1 MVLNN
6 KPNFSIG
13 KIEKVMIVSFFVNIL
28 LVIMKVVV
36 GILGSSGALI
46 ADGIHSFSDLVTDVI
61 AIIGNN
67 FAKRPADS
75 EHPFG
80 HGKTE
85 YITSLIIGII
95 IMLVGFTLINEM
107 MKSQVTNPSKIVIII
122 SFVTI
127 VTKLLLALFL
137 VNKGK
142 KYDNSILIASGKEST
157 TDVLSSIIVMFSAI
171 AMQFT
176 DKYTFLQ
183 YSDKIAGIIVG
194 VFIIN
199 VGFGIVKKN
208 ISMTTGEQVT
218 DEEYLTKIND
228 IIINND
234 DVTGVEKLVI
244 LKYGPYYKLEGDVI
258 FKNNILLNEAHD
270 KIDIIESKIKEYDE
284 RITYITIHMS
294 PNIEENEIQ

>member
-1 MVLNN
+1 MVADN
-6 KPNFSIG
+6 KLTFSIG

-28 LVIMKVVV
+28 LVAMKVIV

-85 YITSLIIGII
+85 YITSLIIGIV
-95 IMLVGFTLINEM
+95 IMLVGFTLISEM
-107 MKSQVTNPSKIVIII
+107 MKSQVTYPSQIVIII
-122 SFVTI
+122 SFITI
-127 VTKLLLALFL
+127 VTKLLLAIFL

-171 AMQFT
+171 AMQFA
-176 DKYTFLQ
+176 DKYKILQ
-183 YSDKIAGIIVG
+183 YSDKIAGVIVG
-194 VFIIN
+194 LFIIN
-199 VGFGIVKKN
+199 VGFGIVRKN

-218 DEEYLTKIND
+218 DEEYLKQ
-228 IIINND
+228 INNIITNTA
-234 DVTGVEKLVI
+234 DVIGIEKLVI

-258 FKNNILLNEAHD
+258 LKNDLSLNDAHD
-270 KIDIIESKIKEYDE
+270 KIDFIESKIKEYDE
-284 RITYITIHMS
+284 KITYITIHMS
-294 PNIEENEIQ
+294 PHSEENDI

>member
-1 MVLNN
+1 MVADN
-6 KPNFSIG
+6 KLTFSIG

-28 LVIMKVVV
+28 LVAMKVIV

-85 YITSLIIGII
+85 YITSLIIGIV
-95 IMLVGFTLINEM
+95 IMLVGFTLISEM
-107 MKSQVTNPSKIVIII
+107 TKSQVTYPSQIVIII
-122 SFVTI
+122 SFITI
-127 VTKLLLALFL
+127 VTKLLLATFL

-171 AMQFT
+171 AMQFA
-176 DKYTFLQ
+176 DKYKILQ
-183 YSDKIAGIIVG
+183 YSDKIAGVIVG

-199 VGFGIVKKN
+199 VGFGIVRKN

-218 DEEYLTKIND
+218 DEEYLKQ
-228 IIINND
+228 INNIITNTA
-234 DVTGVEKLVI
+234 DVIGIEKLVI

-258 FKNNILLNEAHD
+258 LKNDLSLNDAHD
-270 KIDIIESKIKEYDE
+270 KIDFIESKIKEYDDK
-284 RITYITIHMS
+284 ITYITIHMS
-294 PNIEENEIQ
+294 PHIEENDI